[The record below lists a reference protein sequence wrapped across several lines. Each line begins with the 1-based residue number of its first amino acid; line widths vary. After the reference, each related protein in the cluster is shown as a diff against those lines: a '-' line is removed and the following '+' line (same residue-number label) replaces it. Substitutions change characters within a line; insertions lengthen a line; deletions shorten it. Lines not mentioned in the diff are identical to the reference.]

1 MCRSAAI
8 PRAFI
13 DISCGTV
20 LVLRWRSSWWCGAC
34 FVVRFVRCWLPVAV
48 WWPCGQVS
56 IRFKGCGPGR
66 GKSSRDAKRLE
77 TWLQGG
83 SQRLD
88 QRSPGMTSSDWS
100 EKPCSVDSR

>member
-1 MCRSAAI
+1 MLGAAVLG
-8 PRAFI
+8 AA
-13 DISCGTV
+13 V
-20 LVLRWRSSWWCGAC
+20 LVLVLVVVAV
-34 FVVRFVRCWLPVAV
+34 VVRG
-48 WWPCGQVS
+48 PCGQVP

-77 TWLQGG
+77 TWLQGPTVSELG
-83 SQRLD
+83 D